1 MTTNSTAT
9 NSGEPQTASD
19 GTQTSLRTKDMKAIL
34 ASSFIGSMIEFYD
47 FMLYATASS
56 IVFAHLYF
64 ADLGPGLSL
73 FASFTTLAVGYLT
86 RPLGGIIFGHFGD
99 RIGRKTALVTTMII
113 MGVVTVLIGLMP
125 STAQIGVIA
134 PISLLI
140 LRIIQGIAVGGEWA
154 GAALMAIEHAPANKR
169 VFAASFA
176 NAGGPAGAILATL
189 TMSLMSVLT
198 GDAFIEWGWR
208 IPFLISGALIAVGL
222 YIRLKVAE
230 TPAFQKMDKEAHK
243 KKAPLAEVIKNYKKP
258 VIVSLVAA
266 ITVYITQSITTVWG
280 VSVAVEAGN
289 DRTTVLN
296 WKALAAIVTLFVTF
310 AAARLAD
317 YVGRRRMLVAAC
329 GLAAVSALPLT
340 HLIGSGEMGKY
351 VFAAILGNGII
362 QGLVYG
368 PIAAYVAELFPASI
382 RYTGASLGY
391 QLASALG
398 AGLTPMI
405 ATALVHWS
413 PSGGLWALGAIWG
426 GIALMGAIT
435 VALYKMPED
444 VHTGT
449 LDEIRSTKR
458 MDAKPA
464 SSPQV

>member
-1 MTTNSTAT
+1 MTTNSTAKT
-9 NSGEPQTASD
+9 LGQPQTKND
-19 GTQTSLRTKDMKAIL
+19 GTQNSLRTKDMKAIL

-99 RIGRKTALVTTMII
+99 RIGRKSALVTTMTI
-113 MGVVTVLIGLMP
+113 MGAVTVIIGLMP
-125 STAQIGVIA
+125 PTAQIGIIA
-134 PISLLI
+134 PISLLL
-140 LRIIQGIAVGGEWA
+140 LRIVQGIAVGGEWG

-176 NAGGPAGAILATL
+176 NAGAPAGAVLATL
-189 TMSLMSVLT
+189 TMSLMTVLT
-198 GDAFIEWGWR
+198 GDDFVVWGWR
-208 IPFLISGALIAVGL
+208 IPFLISGVLIAIGL

-230 TPAFQKMDKEAHK
+230 TPAFQKMDEEAHK
-243 KKAPLAEVIKNYKKP
+243 KKTPLAEVIQNYKKP
-258 VIVSLVAA
+258 VMVSLVAA
-266 ITVYITQSITTVWG
+266 ITVYTTQAITTVWG

-296 WKALAAIVTLFVTF
+296 WKAVAAIITVFVTF
-310 AAARLAD
+310 GAARLAD
-317 YVGRRRMLVAAC
+317 HIGRRRMLISACIVAAV
-329 GLAAVSALPLT
+329 AALPLAQ
-340 HLIGSGEMGKY
+340 LIGSGDMGKY
-351 VFAAILGNGII
+351 ALAIILGNGIV

-368 PIAAYVAELFPASI
+368 PIAAYVAELFPPSV

-391 QLASALG
+391 QLASAIG
-398 AGLTPMI
+398 AGVTPMI

-444 VHTGT
+444 VHTGAI
-449 LDEIRSTKR
+449 DEIRA
-458 MDAKPA
+458 AKKVAGQQPEA
-464 SSPQV
+464 MQA